1 MESHRLILGVVVVGI
16 IFAALIIGKPSIT
29 GFVPTETYSQE
40 LNIDVLESQSFTLIP
55 SAGGLLKISSL
66 ALSGSV
72 QGSGLANVYLS
83 DESQKWLVYSNKKK
97 ESSAM
102 EQITGMAVQ
111 ELDIQPGEKLN
122 KIETLPV
129 GYKTVSGAFQNECVE
144 TCLLHEDLMNRP
156 SLHLDVIVEPGTSLH
171 ISGIRFSTGS
181 E

>member
-16 IFAALIIGKPSIT
+16 IFAALLIGRPSIT

-40 LNIDVLESQSFTLIP
+40 LDIHVVESQRFILTSD
-55 SAGGLLKISSL
+55 LKISSL

-72 QGSGLANVYLS
+72 QGSGLVNVYLS
-83 DESQKWLVYSNKKK
+83 GTYKWLVYSNKKK
-97 ESSAM
+97 ERSSM

-111 ELDIQPGEKLN
+111 ELDISPGEKLN
-122 KIETLPV
+122 VIETLPL
-129 GYKTVSGAFQNECVE
+129 GYKTDSGAFQNECIE
-144 TCLLHEDLMNRP
+144 TCLFSEDLTNRAA
-156 SLHLDVIVEPGTSLH
+156 LYLDVIVEPGTNLH